1 MLLLVATGAAATEIE
16 PGIYRI
22 EGLGDSLPK
31 DDLEPLAGIVGK
43 AELVGLGE
51 AVHTSGDFYRAK
63 FRIFR
68 YLVEE
73 LGFRVTFSRP
83 GISFACLSRKIRF
96 PDARTAVWAHN
107 FRLARGKA
115 NGIET
120 MGLHLKRAFKRKYK
134 AIGLIAFE
142 ASIDWVGVGC
152 GLFAT
157 AEPGSVEDLLRQLG
171 EPLLLVDLAFPGGD
185 PPFLR
190 KGRKYDFNWGVAPDA
205 QAPVQRAGLP
215 GERDEDAAARLAPCV
230 A

>member
-73 LGFRVTFSRP
+73 LGFRVTFTHS
-83 GISFACLSRKIRF
+83 A
-96 PDARTAVWAHN
+96 D
-107 FRLARGKA
+107 RGSHSPA
-115 NGIET
+115 
-120 MGLHLKRAFKRKYK
+120 
-134 AIGLIAFE
+134 
-142 ASIDWVGVGC
+142 
-152 GLFAT
+152 
-157 AEPGSVEDLLRQLG
+157 SVEKFASRM
-171 EPLLLVDLAFPGGD
+171 
-185 PPFLR
+185 R
-190 KGRKYDFNWGVAPDA
+190 GRRSGRTTSVS
-205 QAPVQRAGLP
+205 L
-215 GERDEDAAARLAPCV
+215 EARPTE
-230 A
+230 